1 MTILGLY
8 MLNHI
13 RTGGNRK
20 YLELLEGLAAR
31 GHRVLVF
38 FNSSPDYVSSGF
50 TKIEINLRYGGK
62 FPPASYLF
70 KRYLKKNISTLKKTI
85 ATFGAPIDW
94 IINFGDTQLDA
105 AVYLKKTF
113 RTKLLYGVRCSD
125 VDRAHIL
132 RRYGHMDMRKKV
144 RSLLYEQLE
153 RSREKKIAKYA
164 DCISFLNKSDKKMF
178 LKRTGC
184 SEAKTLVIHN
194 SIGPS
199 CTEEYKNKNQSGTVK
214 NIVYAGAMSANKGLF
229 DLLQAAA
236 ILKARGYRELHYYLL
251 GRLENTEAAH
261 TLATDLGIENL
272 LSFEGY
278 QNPLPY
284 FIKCDLFVYPTLYDA
299 FGNVITEALH
309 TGCPVIATAVGGVTE
324 ILQYPELLFTLAKP
338 DEIAEKI
345 EGCIKSPEQYQK
357 IRSLCRERAKNFYFD
372 WAERFET
379 EMKNYF
385 GTFPKSYQ

>member
-38 FNSSPDYVSSGF
+38 FNSSLDYVPSGF
-50 TKIEINLRYGGK
+50 TKIEIPLRYGGK

-70 KRYLKKNISTLKKTI
+70 KRCLKKNIRTLKKTI
-85 ATFGAPIDW
+85 ASFGAPVDCIV
-94 IINFGDTQLDA
+94 NFGDTHLNA
-105 AVYLKKTF
+105 AVYLKKTL

-125 VDRAHIL
+125 VDRARIL
-132 RRYGHMDMRKKV
+132 RRHGRMDPKKKV
-144 RSLLYEQLE
+144 RSVLYEQLE
-153 RSREKKIAKYA
+153 RSRERKIARYA
-164 DCISFLNKSDKKMF
+164 DGISFLNTSDKKMF

-184 SEAKTLVIHN
+184 PEAKTLVIYNH
-194 SIGPS
+194 IGPPS
-199 CTEEYKNKNQSGTVK
+199 CTEEYKNKNRSGAVK
-214 NIVYAGAMSANKGLF
+214 NIVYAGTLSADKGLF

-236 ILKARGYRELHYYLL
+236 VLKAKGYRELHYYLL
-251 GRLENTEAAH
+251 GRLENAEAAYA
-261 TLATDLGIENL
+261 LAADLGIGEL

-284 FIKCDLFVYPTLYDA
+284 FIKYDLFVYPTLYDA

-309 TGCPVIATAVGGVTE
+309 TGCPVIASAVGGVSE
-324 ILQYPELLFTLAKP
+324 ILQYPELLFTLGKP
-338 DEIAEKI
+338 EEIAEKI
-345 EGCIKSPEQYQK
+345 EDCVKNPGRYQR
-357 IRSLCRERAKNFYFD
+357 IRSLCKDRAKKFYFD
-372 WAERFET
+372 WAERYELLIKT
-379 EMKNYF
+379 ILEQK
-385 GTFPKSYQ
+385 TA